1 MHFLCMN
8 SWALV
13 TQVTNVQNIDN
24 KSNLAMNLCSELQ
37 TGQIRICPSKIG
49 PETSNLALAS
59 DIQQGTKINCSQ
71 NY

>member
-24 KSNLAMNLCSELQ
+24 KSNLAMNLCSKFQ

-59 DIQQGTKINCSQ
+59 DIQQGTKINWSW